1 MRRENR
7 DQLQSLGETQFSYP
21 GMDISVVEERD
32 AISNRNI
39 ARKLSQKGCVTG
51 VMTGTKDDVLA
62 LPDSNKEIETL
73 CPSFVK

>member
-1 MRRENR
+1 MRREDR
-7 DQLQSLGETQFSYP
+7 DELQSLGKSQFGDP

-51 VMTGTKDDVLA
+51 VMTGTEDDVLA
-62 LPDSNKEIETL
+62 VPDSNKEVETL
-73 CPSFVK
+73 CPVFVR